1 VFLNIFFAV
10 FHLTTEKKRYKIKI
24 VKSLVRSYNHTQKA
38 EQDSLTS
45 NLLFCSDA
53 LFTEGRDSKKAGER
67 LPCFLGPDQI
77 ANQQRKYL
85 KLSGATF
92 SRWQKLCRS
101 TENIFIKN

>member
-24 VKSLVRSYNHTQKA
+24 VKSLVRSYNHTKKA

-77 ANQQRKYL
+77 ANQQRKFL
-85 KLSGATF
+85 RLSRATF
-92 SRWQKLCRS
+92 YHRQKLPCS
-101 TENIFIKN
+101 TEKILFKN